1 MNERIKTKQKKKKT
15 ILSNKMQSVKKKEK
29 QANTSSGNV
38 SNELSRQRTGEIS
51 FSQNQKQPE
60 INTIYE
66 DDISDTCE
74 SSSYVPSNKL
84 GYCELC
90 GDDVEKEGFKVCSW
104 HALSR
109 RNEYNKII
117 YVAECKHALHKYADL
132 QTYLNFVREKREE
145 IMENILKS

>member
-1 MNERIKTKQKKKKT
+1 MKELKQNKKKKKT
-15 ILSNKMQSVKKKEK
+15 ILPNKMQRVQKKEK
-29 QANTSSGNV
+29 QTNTTSGNV
-38 SNELSRQRTGEIS
+38 SNELSRQRAREIS
-51 FSQNQKQPE
+51 FFQNRKQTE

-74 SSSYVPSNKL
+74 SSSYVPTNKI

-117 YVAECKHALHKYADL
+117 YVEECKHALHKYADL
-132 QTYLNFVREKREE
+132 KTYLDFVREKRED
-145 IMENILKS
+145 IMKNILKS